1 MGSIEKLR
9 ELARKFGYFNPS
21 IESCIDEIEHEIAE
35 RYMLLP
41 VDADGVPIHIG
52 DVMDV
57 LKDGAIVRGVGENSF
72 ESSWCRYENAASYR
86 HVKPRTIED
95 VLRDVMKE
103 TRLAD
108 MTNDEVVTQYADAIR
123 ELTGGE

>member
-1 MGSIEKLR
+1 MDSIEKLR
-9 ELARKFGYFNPS
+9 EF
-21 IESCIDEIEHEIAE
+21 IDDQFVSGKGAYSVGMAIADEIAE
-35 RYMLLP
+35 RYMKLP

-72 ESSWCRYENAASYR
+72 ESSWCRYENAASYH

-95 VLRDVMKE
+95 VLADFAWNE
-103 TRLAD
+103 CGIRLSGEPVAK
-108 MTNDEVVTQYADAIR
+108 YADEIR